1 MTGPGDMKS
10 AETAGL
16 WRRFRGLDRSV
27 EPAPPGALEL
37 AAYAEGRLDETAA
50 ERVEAWLFA
59 HPAALDDIVAARA
72 GRAALA
78 SDAVIERAIAL
89 VPADRA
95 GARVIPFDRKAAL
108 SYPWRTHVAR
118 VAVAA
123 SLVLTGLVGFTL
135 GSQSYVSLSGS
146 AASVTSGLFD
156 QSSGVFTEEDSAI

>member
-27 EPAPPGALEL
+27 EPAPPEALEL

-50 ERVEAWLFA
+50 QRIEAWLLA
-59 HPAALDDIVAARA
+59 HPAALDDIIAARD

-89 VPADRA
+89 VPADPA
-95 GARVIPFDRKAAL
+95 GAQVIPFRRKTAP
-108 SYPWRTHVAR
+108 SYPWRVHVAR

-123 SLVLTGLVGFTL
+123 SLLLTGLVGFTL
-135 GSQSYVSLSGS
+135 GSQSYANLSGS
-146 AASVTSGLFD
+146 VASVTSGLFD